1 MDRETNVCFGCAGPS
16 CSLPDAT
23 PVGTFHFRFF
33 LHIPFERFLPRN
45 GIVEAR
51 SSPQFRILSPSDLLC
66 ANRKGEIFSLVF
78 SCSRLFKLASFI
90 VLFGPTL
97 AAMCKQC
104 AIPVSQKAGKQRS
117 LFDSGE
123 VAVTSLCHSRA
134 SRLWVWL
141 YKRETSKI
149 ACKDELDLGDAL
161 EVQLDTCP

>member
-1 MDRETNVCFGCAGPS
+1 MRPL
-16 CSLPDAT
+16 SLGSLRIHGSKNFLLPNHWAAQE
-23 PVGTFHFRFF
+23 PV
-33 LHIPFERFLPRN
+33 
-45 GIVEAR
+45 
-51 SSPQFRILSPSDLLC
+51 DYLC
-66 ANRKGEIFSLVF
+66 
-78 SCSRLFKLASFI
+78 FI

-149 ACKDELDLGDAL
+149 ACKDELDLEDAL

>member
-1 MDRETNVCFGCAGPS
+1 MALPIALKYQS
-16 CSLPDAT
+16 C
-23 PVGTFHFRFF
+23 G
-33 LHIPFERFLPRN
+33 
-45 GIVEAR
+45 EAISKR
-51 SSPQFRILSPSDLLC
+51 VV
-66 ANRKGEIFSLVF
+66 NKV
-78 SCSRLFKLASFI
+78 I

-97 AAMCKQC
+97 APMCKQC

-149 ACKDELDLGDAL
+149 ACKDELDLEDAL

>member
-1 MDRETNVCFGCAGPS
+1 MLNTHQT
-16 CSLPDAT
+16 LY
-23 PVGTFHFRFF
+23 
-33 LHIPFERFLPRN
+33 IY
-45 GIVEAR
+45 I
-51 SSPQFRILSPSDLLC
+51 
-66 ANRKGEIFSLVF
+66 
-78 SCSRLFKLASFI
+78 FI

-104 AIPVSQKAGKQRS
+104 AIPVPQKAGKQRS

-149 ACKDELDLGDAL
+149 ACKDELDLEDAL

>member
-1 MDRETNVCFGCAGPS
+1 M
-16 CSLPDAT
+16 
-23 PVGTFHFRFF
+23 
-33 LHIPFERFLPRN
+33 
-45 GIVEAR
+45 
-51 SSPQFRILSPSDLLC
+51 
-66 ANRKGEIFSLVF
+66 
-78 SCSRLFKLASFI
+78 
-90 VLFGPTL
+90 LFGPTL

-149 ACKDELDLGDAL
+149 ACKDELDLEDAL